1 MTGLQFP
8 LFEYLR
14 ERILKW
20 RRERRGESMGG
31 TREVLVERAGVTGV
45 SAGLSGTVASFVTTP
60 IDVVK
65 TRVML
70 SAGEGHMDG
79 KGKGKGALAVGREIF
94 GKEGVRG
101 LFKGGAIRSGWTAVA
116 VSLYLS
122 IYESGRFFLEERRK
136 GIEGV
141 DGVKEGDAV
150 M

>member
-1 MTGLQFP
+1 
-8 LFEYLR
+8 
-14 ERILKW
+14 
-20 RRERRGESMGG
+20 
-31 TREVLVERAGVTGV
+31 
-45 SAGLSGTVASFVTTP
+45 
-60 IDVVK
+60 
-65 TRVML
+65 
-70 SAGEGHMDG
+70 MDG